1 MARNGTVTSMVLSD
15 DLAERVR
22 AAANRETISMSA
34 VVRRALLS
42 YFFGPTMT
50 AGNSYNHSQLP
61 TDPEAIIDRDLA
73 EVAG

>member
-1 MARNGTVTSMVLSD
+1 MARNVTSFVLSD
-15 DLAERVR
+15 DLTERVR

-50 AGNSYNHSQLP
+50 ESNIQTYSQSFP
-61 TDPEAIIDRDLA
+61 DPERELS